1 VSATV
6 IDGSAI
12 AAEIRAEV
20 AREVAALVAAEHPR
34 PGLATILVGDD
45 PGSAV
50 YVGMKRRLSAAVG
63 IADLHRQLPA
73 ASPQDAVA
81 EVIRDLNDDPQ
92 VSGILLQLPVPV
104 PLDGRALTELIAPE
118 KDVDGLTSISVGRLV
133 RGAAGLAPCTPRGV
147 IELLN
152 RHGVVIAGAEAVVV
166 GRSDLVG
173 RPVAAMLL
181 ARDATVTTAHSRTRN
196 LAAVT
201 RRADIL
207 VVAAGVPGLIG
218 AEHVAPG
225 AVVIDVGTTRLESG
239 VVGDVDFDAVKAVAG
254 LITPVPGG
262 VGPLT
267 IAMLLSNTVIA
278 AKMAAGDP
286 ATLS

>member
-20 AREVAALVAAEHPR
+20 AAEVAALVAAHHPT

-50 YVGMKRRLSAAVG
+50 YVAMKRRLSVAAG
-63 IADLHRQLPA
+63 IADLHQQLPA
-73 ASPQDAVA
+73 GVSQDAVA
-81 EVIRDLNDDPQ
+81 EVIRSLNEDPQ
-92 VSGILLQLPVPV
+92 VSGILLQLPLPA
-104 PLDGRALTELIAPE
+104 PLDAGALIELIAPE
-118 KDVDGLTSISVGRLV
+118 KDVDGLTAVSVGRLV
-133 RGAAGLAPCTPRGV
+133 RGLGGLAPCTPRGV
-147 IELLN
+147 IALLD
-152 RHGVVIAGAEAVVV
+152 RHGVVIEGAEAVVV

-173 RPVAAMLL
+173 TPTAALLL
-181 ARDATVTTAHSRTRN
+181 ARHATVTTAHSRTRD

-218 AEHVAPG
+218 ADHVKPG

-239 VVGDVDFDAVKAVAG
+239 VVGDVDFAAVTAVAG

-278 AKMAAGDP
+278 AKMQFGDP
-286 ATLS
+286 AALS